1 MHGWSSDHRF
11 TAIPMRGHAPL
22 GWWELVLSDT
32 GLRPQSEEETIVTR
46 LRMILALIAVLAL
59 VAAACGDDDDTDT
72 DALDLVN
79 PGTLTVCTDS
89 PYPPMEFE
97 EDGEFTG
104 FDIELMRAIAD
115 DLGLD
120 LAVVNSG
127 FDPITSGLAMEAGD
141 CDIAAAAITITEE
154 REENVD
160 FSDGYFSGDQSLLTT
175 EDSGIATLADTAG
188 GNLGVQTGTT
198 GEQYANENAPSDAS
212 IVSFENPGDVILA
225 LTAGEIDA
233 VLQDIVVNQA
243 AADENEGF
251 VVVETYTTDE
261 QYGFAVQE
269 EGSEELLDAVN
280 ASLETVRDD
289 GTYDEIFDEFFPS
302 E

>member
-1 MHGWSSDHRF
+1 M
-11 TAIPMRGHAPL
+11 
-22 GWWELVLSDT
+22 
-32 GLRPQSEEETIVTR
+32 TR
-46 LRMILALIAVLAL
+46 LRMILAVIAVLAL
-59 VAAACGDDDDTDT
+59 VAAACGDDDADSGDF
-72 DALDLVN
+72 DLVSS
-79 PGTLTVCTDS
+79 GTLTVCTDA

-154 REENVD
+154 REENID

-175 EDSGIATLADTAG
+175 SDSGITTLADTAG
-188 GNLGVQTGTT
+188 RNLGVQTGTT
-198 GEQYANENAPSDAS
+198 GEQYANENASDAE

-233 VLQDIVVNQA
+233 VLQDIVVNQS
-243 AADENEGF
+243 AADDNEGF
-251 VVVETYTTDE
+251 VVVETFPTGE
-261 QYGFAVQE
+261 EYGFAVQE
-269 EGSEELLDAVN
+269 EGSEALLEAVN
-280 ASLETVRDD
+280 ESLQTVRDD
-289 GTYDEIFDEFFPS
+289 GTYDEIYDEFFPNN
-302 E
+302 